1 MKLNFLEMKL
11 NFFGNEVKQKEA
23 KKVPVRKTLNDKL
36 NRKKCEVKLQV
47 FLQYL
52 PAMKCRVVVRFS
64 SETLQLES
72 RFDFGEN
79 RNREV

>member
-1 MKLNFLEMKL
+1 MKLNFQEMKLNFLEMKL

-23 KKVPVRKTLNDKL
+23 KKVPVRKSLNGEL

-52 PAMKCRVVVRFS
+52 PAMPY
-64 SETLQLES
+64 TLSITILHHS
-72 RFDFGEN
+72 KSI
-79 RNREV
+79 